1 MTLSLNENCHNFKLM
16 KFMNNF
22 NRRPLYVA
30 ILTMLLVMMTTWAF
44 EYSEKQRFEQQIRS
58 GVINKLSTIRANL
71 EASLNSRLF
80 LMQGL
85 IANISINPDITQQ
98 EFTKIAKA
106 ALRHQV
112 GIHSLNLARGNI
124 VSHVYST
131 DGDSSMLGT
140 NLMKISGLGNA
151 IRRTIETGKT
161 VIAGP
166 MSLFEK
172 DTVFI
177 STPPIFINSLDK
189 SEKQYY
195 WGLGMLLIDQESL
208 FADAGLLNS
217 SDSLE
222 YTMRGKNGQGVTG
235 GFFFGN
241 TDVFQQNPVIMTVSL
256 PNGSWRLAAV
266 PKNGWPNTA
275 PISKWLW
282 LIGIMLALMTGIL
295 VFTVVNA
302 PIKLKSAIDKAT
314 LKLRQANDE
323 IQRLEQ
329 QRYEQLAVYNQT
341 LELNVV
347 ERTHELS
354 QALEHLKSTQR
365 ELIHS
370 EKMAAV
376 GQLVAGVAHEVNTPL
391 GAIRSSVENITNFL
405 TQNLTQ
411 LPAFFKLLSPTL
423 QQNFFEL
430 LQQANQQNI
439 VLSSREKR
447 KYRRTLIKQLTEQ
460 QIDNVEIIADTLV
473 DMGIYQDNISDF
485 LPLLQNSQSQTILN
499 TAYKLV
505 SLQKSAQAITI
516 AVKRAGKVIF
526 ALKSFAH
533 YDQSGK
539 KIAAKIDDGIETVLT
554 LYNNQL
560 KHGVEIIKNYA
571 ELPFILCYP
580 DELNQVWTN
589 LIHNALQAM
598 NEKGTLQID
607 LVKQTEQIIISIT
620 DSGTGIPADIQPK
633 IFEPFFTTKPAGEGS
648 GLGLD
653 IVKKIIDKHEGKI
666 EVKSK
671 PGQTTF
677 TIYLPIVK

>member
-1 MTLSLNENCHNFKLM
+1 M
-16 KFMNNF
+16 KFTNNF
-22 NRRPLYVA
+22 NRRPFYIA

-44 EYSEKQRFEQQIRS
+44 EYSEKQRFEQQSRS

-98 EFTKIAKA
+98 EFTQISKA
-106 ALRHQV
+106 ALRHQI
-112 GIHSLNLARGNI
+112 GIRSLNLARGTTI
-124 VSHVYST
+124 SHIYST
-131 DGDSSMLGT
+131 DNDFTMLGT
-140 NLMKISGLGNA
+140 DLMTISGLGNA
-151 IRRTIETGKT
+151 IHRTIETGKT

-166 MSLFEK
+166 MALAEK

-189 SEKQYY
+189 PEEQYY

-217 SDSLE
+217 QDSLQ
-222 YTMRGKNGQGVTG
+222 YAMRGKDGQGVTG

-241 TDVFQQNPVIMTVSL
+241 ADVFQQNPIIMTVSL

-302 PIKLKSAIDKAT
+302 PIKLKLAIDKAT
-314 LKLRQANDE
+314 LELRQANNE

-329 QRYEQLAVYNQT
+329 QRYEQLDVYNQT

-411 LPAFFKLLSPTL
+411 LPAFFQLLSPTL
-423 QQNFFEL
+423 QQNFFKL
-430 LQQANQQNI
+430 LQQASHQNI

-447 KYRRTLIKQLTEQ
+447 KYRRSLVKQLTEQ
-460 QIDNVEIIADTLV
+460 QIDNVEIISDTLV

-516 AVKRAGKVIF
+516 AVQRAGKVIF

-539 KIAAKIDDGIETVLT
+539 KIVAKVDDGIETVLT
-554 LYNNQL
+554 LYHSKL
-560 KHGVEIIKNYA
+560 KHGVEIIKNYT
-571 ELPFILCYP
+571 ELPMILCYP

-598 NEKGTLQID
+598 NEKGILQID

-666 EVKSK
+666 KVKSK

-677 TIYLPIVK
+677 TIFLPIIK

>member
-1 MTLSLNENCHNFKLM
+1 MNFRIM
-16 KFMNNF
+16 KFNNNF
-22 NRRPLYVA
+22 NRRPLYIA

-44 EYSEKQRFEQQIRS
+44 EYSEKERFKQQSRA

-98 EFTKIAKA
+98 EFTQISKIALKNQTSI
-106 ALRHQV
+106 R
-112 GIHSLNLARGNI
+112 SLNLARGTVI
-124 VSHVYST
+124 SHVYST
-131 DGDSSMLGT
+131 DGNSTMLGT
-140 NLMKISGLGNA
+140 DLMKVSGLGSA
-151 IRRTIETGKT
+151 IRRTIKTGKT

-166 MSLFEK
+166 VALSEK

-177 STPPIFINSLDK
+177 STPPIFVNSPDSL
-189 SEKQYY
+189 EKQYY
-195 WGLGMLLIDQESL
+195 WGLGMLLIDQKGL
-208 FADAGLLNS
+208 FTDAGLLNQQ
-217 SDSLE
+217 DSLQ
-222 YTMRGKNGQGVTG
+222 YAMRGKDGEGLTG
-235 GFFFGN
+235 DFFFGN
-241 TDVFQQNPVIMTVSL
+241 PDVFKHNPVIMTVSL

-266 PKNGWPNTA
+266 PKDGWPHTA

-302 PIKLKSAIDKAT
+302 PIILKLAIDKAT
-314 LKLRQANDE
+314 LKLRQANKE

-329 QRYEQLAVYNQT
+329 QRYEQLDVYNQT
-341 LELNVV
+341 LEMNVI

-370 EKMAAV
+370 EKLAAV

-411 LPAFFKLLSPTL
+411 LPTFFQLLSPSL
-423 QQNFFEL
+423 QQNFFML
-430 LQQANQQNI
+430 LQHASQQNV

-447 KYRRTLIKQLTEQ
+447 KYRRALVKILQEQ
-460 QIDNVEIIADTLV
+460 QIDNVEFIADNLV
-473 DMGIYQDNISDF
+473 DIGIYQDNITDF

-516 AVKRAGKVIF
+516 AVQRAGKVIF

-533 YDQSGK
+533 YDQSGE

-554 LYNNQL
+554 LYNSKL
-560 KHGVEIIKNYA
+560 KHGVEIIKNYT

-598 NEKGTLQID
+598 NDKGILQID

-620 DSGTGIPADIQPK
+620 DNGAGIPTEIQPK

-666 EVKSK
+666 EVTSK

-677 TIYLPIVK
+677 IISLPIIKS

>member
-1 MTLSLNENCHNFKLM
+1 M
-16 KFMNNF
+16 KFTNNF
-22 NRRPLYVA
+22 NRRPFYIA

-44 EYSEKQRFEQQIRS
+44 EYSEKQRFEQQSRS

-98 EFTKIAKA
+98 EFTQIAKA
-106 ALRHQV
+106 ALRHQI
-112 GIHSLNLARGNI
+112 GIRSLNLARGTT
-124 VSHVYST
+124 VSHIYST
-131 DGDSSMLGT
+131 DGDFTMLGT
-140 NLMKISGLGNA
+140 DLMTISGLSNA

-166 MSLFEK
+166 MALSKK

-177 STPPIFINSLDK
+177 STPPIFVNSLDK
-189 SEKQYY
+189 PEEQYY
-195 WGLGMLLIDQESL
+195 WGLGMLLIDQKSL
-208 FADAGLLNS
+208 FTDAGLLNS
-217 SDSLE
+217 SDSLQ
-222 YTMRGKNGQGVTG
+222 YAMRGKDGQGVTG

-241 TDVFQQNPVIMTVSL
+241 ADVFQQNPIIMTVSL

-302 PIKLKSAIDKAT
+302 PIKLKLAIDKAT
-314 LKLRQANDE
+314 LELRQANNE

-329 QRYEQLAVYNQT
+329 QRYEQLDVYNQT

-411 LPAFFKLLSPTL
+411 LPAFFQLLSPTL
-423 QQNFFEL
+423 QQNFFKL
-430 LQQANQQNI
+430 LQQASQQNI

-447 KYRRTLIKQLTEQ
+447 KYRRSLVKQLTEQ

-485 LPLLQNSQSQTILN
+485 LPLLQNLQSQTILN

-516 AVKRAGKVIF
+516 AVQRAGKVIF

-539 KIAAKIDDGIETVLT
+539 KIAAKVDDGIETVLT
-554 LYNNQL
+554 LYHSKL
-560 KHGVEIIKNYA
+560 KHGVEIIKNYM

-598 NEKGTLQID
+598 NEKGILQID
-607 LVKQTEQIIISIT
+607 LIKQPEQIIISIT

-633 IFEPFFTTKPAGEGS
+633 IFDPFFTTKPAGEGS

-677 TIYLPIVK
+677 TIFLPIIE

>member
-1 MTLSLNENCHNFKLM
+1 MNFRIM
-16 KFMNNF
+16 KFKNNF
-22 NRRPLYVA
+22 NRRPFYISV
-30 ILTMLLVMMTTWAF
+30 LTMLIVMMTTWAF
-44 EYSEKQRFEQQIRS
+44 EYSEKQRFEQQSRA

-98 EFTKIAKA
+98 EFTQIAKA
-106 ALRHQV
+106 ALRHQI
-112 GIHSLNLARGNI
+112 GIRSLNLARGTI
-124 VSHVYST
+124 ISHVYST
-131 DGDSSMLGT
+131 DGDSTMLGT
-140 NLMKISGLGNA
+140 DLMTISGLGNA

-161 VIAGP
+161 IVAGP
-166 MSLFEK
+166 VALSEK

-177 STPPIFINSLDK
+177 STPPIFVDSPDSSDK
-189 SEKQYY
+189 KYY

-208 FADAGLLNS
+208 FTDAGLLNPQ
-217 SDSLE
+217 DNLQ
-222 YTMRGKNGQGVTG
+222 YAMRGKDGQGVIG

-241 TDVFQQNPVIMTVSL
+241 ADVFQHSPVIMTVSL

-266 PKNGWPNTA
+266 PKDGWPNTA

-282 LIGIMLALMTGIL
+282 VIGMMLAWMTGIL

-302 PIKLKSAIDKAT
+302 PIKLKLSIDKAT
-314 LKLRQANDE
+314 LKLRQANKE

-329 QRYEQLAVYNQT
+329 QRYEQLAIYNQT

-370 EKMAAV
+370 EKLAAV

-411 LPAFFKLLSPTL
+411 LPEFFQLLSPTL
-423 QQNFFEL
+423 QHNFFML
-430 LQQANQQNI
+430 LQQATQQDI

-447 KYRRTLIKQLTEQ
+447 KYRRTLVKKLTEY
-460 QIDNVEIIADTLV
+460 QIDDIDIIADTLV
-473 DMGIYQDNISDF
+473 DMGIYQDSITDF
-485 LPLLQNSQSQTILN
+485 LPLLQNSQNQTILN

-505 SLQKSAQAITI
+505 SLQKSAQSITI
-516 AVKRAGKVIF
+516 AVQRAGKVIF
-526 ALKSFAH
+526 ALKTFAH
-533 YDQSGK
+533 YDQSGEK
-539 KIAAKIDDGIETVLT
+539 TVAKIDDGIETVLT
-554 LYNNQL
+554 LYNSQL
-560 KHGVEIIKNYA
+560 KHGVEIIKNYT
-571 ELPFILCYP
+571 ELPSILCYP

-598 NEKGTLQID
+598 NDKGILQID
-607 LVKQTEQIIISIT
+607 LVKQTKKIIISIT
-620 DSGTGIPADIQPK
+620 DNGAGIPAEIQPK

-653 IVKKIIDKHEGKI
+653 IVKKIIDKHDGKI
-666 EVKSK
+666 ELESK

-677 TIYLPIVK
+677 KISLPIIDI

>member
-1 MTLSLNENCHNFKLM
+1 
-16 KFMNNF
+16 
-22 NRRPLYVA
+22 
-30 ILTMLLVMMTTWAF
+30 
-44 EYSEKQRFEQQIRS
+44 
-58 GVINKLSTIRANL
+58 
-71 EASLNSRLF
+71 
-80 LMQGL
+80 
-85 IANISINPDITQQ
+85 
-98 EFTKIAKA
+98 
-106 ALRHQV
+106 
-112 GIHSLNLARGNI
+112 
-124 VSHVYST
+124 
-131 DGDSSMLGT
+131 
-140 NLMKISGLGNA
+140 
-151 IRRTIETGKT
+151 
-161 VIAGP
+161 
-166 MSLFEK
+166 
-172 DTVFI
+172 
-177 STPPIFINSLDK
+177 
-189 SEKQYY
+189 
-195 WGLGMLLIDQESL
+195 MLLIDQESL

-648 GLGLD
+648 G
-653 IVKKIIDKHEGKI
+653 
-666 EVKSK
+666 
-671 PGQTTF
+671 
-677 TIYLPIVK
+677 

>member
-1 MTLSLNENCHNFKLM
+1 MNFRIM
-16 KFMNNF
+16 KFKNNF
-22 NRRPLYVA
+22 NRRPFYISV
-30 ILTMLLVMMTTWAF
+30 LTMLIVMMTTWAF
-44 EYSEKQRFEQQIRS
+44 EYSEKQRFEQQSRA

-98 EFTKIAKA
+98 EFTQIAKA
-106 ALRHQV
+106 ALRHQI
-112 GIHSLNLARGNI
+112 GIRSLNLARGTI
-124 VSHVYST
+124 ISHVYST
-131 DGDSSMLGT
+131 DGDSTMLGT
-140 NLMKISGLGNA
+140 DLMTISGLGNA

-161 VIAGP
+161 IVAGP
-166 MSLFEK
+166 VALSEK

-177 STPPIFINSLDK
+177 STPPIFVDSPDSSDK
-189 SEKQYY
+189 KYY
-195 WGLGMLLIDQESL
+195 WGLGMLLIDQKSL
-208 FADAGLLNS
+208 FTDAGLLNPQ
-217 SDSLE
+217 DNLQ
-222 YTMRGKNGQGVTG
+222 YAMRGKDGQGVIG

-241 TDVFQQNPVIMTVSL
+241 ADVFQHSPVIMTVSL

-266 PKNGWPNTA
+266 PKDGWPNAA

-282 LIGIMLALMTGIL
+282 VIGMMLAWMTGIL

-302 PIKLKSAIDKAT
+302 PIKLKSSIDKAT
-314 LKLRQANDE
+314 LKLRQANKE

-329 QRYEQLAVYNQT
+329 QRYEQLAIYNQT
-341 LELNVV
+341 LELNVA

-370 EKMAAV
+370 EKLAAV

-411 LPAFFKLLSPTL
+411 LPEFFQLLSPTL
-423 QQNFFEL
+423 QQNFFIL
-430 LQQANQQNI
+430 LQQASQQDI

-447 KYRRTLIKQLTEQ
+447 KYRRTLVKKLTEY
-460 QIDNVEIIADTLV
+460 QIDDIDIIADTLV
-473 DMGIYQDNISDF
+473 DMGIYQDSITDF
-485 LPLLQNSQSQTILN
+485 LPLLQNSQNQTILN

-505 SLQKSAQAITI
+505 SLQKSAKSITI
-516 AVKRAGKVIF
+516 AVQRAGKVIF
-526 ALKSFAH
+526 ALKTFAH
-533 YDQSGK
+533 YDQSGEK
-539 KIAAKIDDGIETVLT
+539 TVAKIDDGIETVLT
-554 LYNNQL
+554 LYNSQL
-560 KHGVEIIKNYA
+560 KHGVEIIKNYT
-571 ELPFILCYP
+571 ELPSILCYP

-598 NEKGTLQID
+598 NDKGILQID

-620 DSGTGIPADIQPK
+620 DNGAGIPAEIQPK

-653 IVKKIIDKHEGKI
+653 IVKKIIDKHDGKI
-666 EVKSK
+666 ELESK

-677 TIYLPIVK
+677 KISLPIIDI